1 MVGVG
6 AILSLPV
13 VYSVTVG
20 PRAYWM
26 MQGLACLASI
36 SLGVL
41 MMIRI
46 GLGAGVA

>member
-1 MVGVG
+1 
-6 AILSLPV
+6 
-13 VYSVTVG
+13 
-20 PRAYWM
+20 M

-41 MMIRI
+41 IMIRI